1 MRHIKQLLI
10 FMLLFAVTI
19 SGLWAFEGVWGFRTE
34 AVQAIYTGRVLG
46 FAEPDS
52 ANKVTVINFV
62 DDKNAVLVYS
72 GKKYQTTYVKEG
84 NALIFESP
92 EFDPPLP
99 IVLLSLGN
107 NTYRFSYTLLDA
119 KEGLSPGQGAENFV
133 NYIGTMI
140 YVGDKLEKE

>member
-1 MRHIKQLLI
+1 MKQIKKLLI
-10 FMLLFAVTI
+10 IILLFAVTV

-34 AVQAIYTGRVLG
+34 AVQAIYKGRVLG

-52 ANKVTVINFV
+52 SNKVTVINFL
-62 DDKNAVLVYS
+62 DEENAELVYS

-84 NALIFESP
+84 NALIFEAP

-99 IVLLSLGN
+99 IVLLSLEN
-107 NTYRFSYTLLDA
+107 NAYRFSYTLLDA
-119 KEGLSPGQGAENFV
+119 KENLSPGQGAENFV

-140 YVGDKLEKE
+140 YVGDKIEKE